1 MGGYHD
7 DGEEIWKIWG
17 QEMTGLRVHKR
28 GALRC
33 CWVSS
38 RARHGSCFLPN
49 VLLILLV
56 AATCGGCNRHLPTAQ
71 VEIARKH
78 LQLNRPQL
86 AVEALA
92 KEDSAEGHYL
102 KAVALQSIGE
112 RAAAREQIDESLSIS
127 SEDVKYKG
135 YQALLDLS
143 ANKPGAAQRLI
154 DLYDLHSSSP
164 AIAFFATR
172 AFVAQ
177 HNLKGALNSFKLG
190 LTLVD
195 EVPEFMF
202 QALQHAVTT
211 EQTAEA
217 RQLLKKLEAVAPNDA
232 EFLRELLNVAVK
244 AKLVEP
250 AEHLFQQVQKL
261 TPDAPE
267 LPELQVKME
276 LLLGRH
282 ETALAAARKALEKT
296 PNQPGLELL
305 LAESLL
311 RGEAKPEREREL
323 AALSA
328 KHPDNPDF
336 IARHSNYLV
345 KNKRL
350 PEALQLLN
358 RAIAQTKV
366 TAAKAS
372 LLNLAIRTPI
382 DANAP
387 GLAEQ
392 QLAMHQA
399 KFSNPAV
406 ADYFMGRILFLKHDY
421 AGSLERFQKVVTSQ
435 GTSPSDAG
443 RALAAECLV
452 WQRRILANQA
462 VDERLKAAQEEL
474 KKLSQPGKQG

>member
-1 MGGYHD
+1 MGHTGHVWG
-7 DGEEIWKIWG
+7 GEMSCLG
-17 QEMTGLRVHKR
+17 VNVRSVSRCRVEPCRITRK
-28 GALRC
+28 
-33 CWVSS
+33 
-38 RARHGSCFLPN
+38 GSFVPG
-49 VLLILLV
+49 VLLILCL
-56 AATCGGCNRHLPTAQ
+56 ATIPGGCNRHLPTAQ
-71 VEIARKH
+71 VEVARKH

-86 AVEALA
+86 AIEALA

-102 KAVALQSIGE
+102 KAVALQAKGE
-112 RAAAREQIDESLSIS
+112 RVAAREQIDEALSIS
-127 SEDVKYKG
+127 PEEVKYKA
-135 YQALLDLS
+135 YQSLLDL
-143 ANKPGAAQRLI
+143 AAHKPGAAQHLI
-154 DLYDLHSSSP
+154 ELYDGHSSSP

-177 HNLKGALNSFKLG
+177 HNLQGAVRSFKLG

-211 EQTAEA
+211 EQDADA
-217 RQLLKKLEAVAPNDA
+217 RQLLKKLEDAAPNDA

-250 AEHLFQQVQKL
+250 AQHLFQRVQKL
-261 TPDAPE
+261 TPEALD

-276 LLLGRH
+276 LLLGRP
-282 ETALAAARKALEKT
+282 EAALAAAHKALEAA
-296 PNQPGLELL
+296 PNQPELELL

-311 RGEAKPEREREL
+311 RSDPKPEREREL
-323 AALSA
+323 VALVA

-336 IARHSNYLV
+336 IARHANYLV

-350 PEALQLLN
+350 PDALNVLN
-358 RAIAQTKV
+358 KAIAQTKA
-366 TAAKAS
+366 TAVKAT
-372 LLNLAIRTPI
+372 LLNMVIRTPLE
-382 DANAP
+382 ANAP

-392 QLAMHQA
+392 QLTMHQA

-421 AGSLERFQKVVTSQ
+421 AGALERFQKVVTSQ
-435 GTSPSDAG
+435 GTAPSDAG

-474 KKLSQPGKQG
+474 KKISQPPSPKQGKS